1 MNRQK
6 TLANAST
13 FEKYKKPTK
22 REKFLAEMERV
33 VPWKE
38 LCALI
43 EPFYPK
49 PGKGRPP
56 VGLERMLRIHFLQ
69 SWFNLSDPGA
79 EEALYDME
87 SMRRFVGIDL
97 GNEVRARLR
106 PPSANSV
113 IFLRPTTLGR
123 GSSKRSTLILNPKG
137 LRLSEG
143 TIMDATIINAPSS
156 TKNKEKKRD
165 PDMHSTKKGNQYY
178 FGMKIHVGVD
188 RESRTVHSLVT
199 TPANVHDS
207 KMVENILHGEE
218 RVVFGDSAYMGKT
231 DEIAKKA
238 SGALDLTQTRGT
250 KNKKLTEEEKETNRL
265 LSKTRSR
272 GEHIFLIAKRVF
284 GFSKVRY
291 KGVAKNTLLRL
302 RTLCP
307 VEPVHGKKGFAGV
320 DRGVVYP
327 KTGKRTD
334 KNRE

>member
-1 MNRQK
+1 MNCQK

-38 LCALI
+38 LYALI
-43 EPFYPK
+43 DPFYPK
-49 PGKGRPP
+49 AGKGRPP

-69 SWFNLSDPGA
+69 SWFNLSDPAA

-97 GNEVRARLR
+97 GNEPVPDETTICKFRHLLETHDLGER
-106 PPSANSV
+106 
-113 IFLRPTTLGR
+113 IFQEVNAHLEE
-123 GSSKRSTLILNPKG
+123 KG

-156 TKNKEKKRD
+156 TKNQDRKRD

-188 RESRTVHSLVT
+188 SESRTVHSLVT

-207 KMVENILHGEE
+207 KMVEDILHGEE
-218 RVVFGDSAYMGKT
+218 NAVFGDSAYMGKT
-231 DEIAKKA
+231 EEIAKKA
-238 SGALDLTQTRGT
+238 PGALDLTQTRGT
-250 KNKKLTEEEKETNRL
+250 KNRKLTEEEKETNRL

-272 GEHIFLIAKRVF
+272 GEHIFLIAKRIF

-291 KGVAKNTLLRL
+291 KGLAKNTNFVFVLFALSNLYMVRRELLA
-302 RTLCP
+302 P
-307 VEPVHGKKGFAGV
+307 
-320 DRGVVYP
+320 
-327 KTGKRTD
+327 TGA
-334 KNRE
+334 

>member
-22 REKFLAEMERV
+22 REKFLAEMERI

-38 LCALI
+38 LYALI

-49 PGKGRPP
+49 AGKGRPP

-87 SMRRFVGIDL
+87 SLRRFVGIDL
-97 GNEVRARLR
+97 GNEPVPDETTICKFRHLLETHDLGER
-106 PPSANSV
+106 
-113 IFLRPTTLGR
+113 IFQEVNAHLEE
-123 GSSKRSTLILNPKG
+123 KG

-156 TKNKEKKRD
+156 TKNRDKKRD

-188 RESRTVHSLVT
+188 SESRTVHSLVT

-207 KMVENILHGEE
+207 KMVEDILHGEE
-218 RVVFGDSAYMGKT
+218 NAVFGDSAYMGKT
-231 DEIAKKA
+231 EEIAKKA
-238 SGALDLTQTRGT
+238 PGALDLTQTRGT
-250 KNKKLTEEEKETNRL
+250 KNRKLTEEEKETNRL

-272 GEHIFLIAKRVF
+272 GEHIFLIAKRIF

-291 KGVAKNTLLRL
+291 KGLAKNTNFVFVLFALSNLYMVRRELLA
-302 RTLCP
+302 P
-307 VEPVHGKKGFAGV
+307 
-320 DRGVVYP
+320 
-327 KTGKRTD
+327 TGA
-334 KNRE
+334 

>member
-6 TLANAST
+6 TFVNAST

-22 REKFLAEMERV
+22 REKFLVVMERV

-38 LCALI
+38 LYALI

-87 SMRRFVGIDL
+87 SLRRFVGIDL
-97 GNEVRARLR
+97 GNEPVPDETTICKFRHLLEAHGLGEQ
-106 PPSANSV
+106 
-113 IFLRPTTLGR
+113 IFQEVNAHLEE
-123 GSSKRSTLILNPKG
+123 KG

-156 TKNKEKKRD
+156 TKNQDKKRD

-188 RESRTVHSLVT
+188 RESKTVHSLVT

-207 KMVENILHGEE
+207 KMVEDILHGEE
-218 RVVFGDSAYMGKT
+218 NAVFGDSAYMGKT
-231 DEIAKKA
+231 EEIAKKA
-238 SGALDLTQTRGT
+238 PGALDLTQTRGT
-250 KNKKLTEEEKETNRL
+250 KNRKLTEEEKETNRL

-272 GEHIFLIAKRVF
+272 GEHIFLIAKRIF

-291 KGVAKNTLLRL
+291 KGLAKNTNFVFVLFALSNLYMVRRGLL
-302 RTLCP
+302 
-307 VEPVHGKKGFAGV
+307 AS
-320 DRGVVYP
+320 
-327 KTGKRTD
+327 TGA
-334 KNRE
+334 

>member
-38 LCALI
+38 LYALI
-43 EPFYPK
+43 DPFYPK
-49 PGKGRPP
+49 AGKGRPP

-69 SWFNLSDPGA
+69 SWFNLSDPAA

-97 GNEVRARLR
+97 GNEPVPDETTICKFRHLLEAHGLGER
-106 PPSANSV
+106 
-113 IFLRPTTLGR
+113 IFQEVNAHLEE
-123 GSSKRSTLILNPKG
+123 KG

-143 TIMDATIINAPSS
+143 RTIMDATIINAPSS
-156 TKNKEKKRD
+156 TKNQDKKRD

-207 KMVENILHGEE
+207 KMVEDILHGEE
-218 RVVFGDSAYMGKT
+218 NAVFGDSAYMGKT
-231 DEIAKKA
+231 EEIAKK
-238 SGALDLTQTRGT
+238 SPQALDLTQTRGT

-272 GEHIFLIAKRVF
+272 GEHIFLIAKRIF

-291 KGVAKNTLLRL
+291 KGLAKNTNFAFVLFALSNLYMVRRGLLA
-302 RTLCP
+302 T
-307 VEPVHGKKGFAGV
+307 
-320 DRGVVYP
+320 
-327 KTGKRTD
+327 TGA
-334 KNRE
+334 

>member
-1 MNRQK
+1 MNCQK

-38 LCALI
+38 LYALI
-43 EPFYPK
+43 DPFYPK
-49 PGKGRPP
+49 AGKGRPP

-69 SWFNLSDPGA
+69 SWFNLSDPAA

-97 GNEVRARLR
+97 GNEPVPDETTICKFRHLLEAHGLGER
-106 PPSANSV
+106 
-113 IFLRPTTLGR
+113 IFQEVNAHLEE
-123 GSSKRSTLILNPKG
+123 KG

-156 TKNKEKKRD
+156 TKNQDKKRD

-207 KMVENILHGEE
+207 KMVEDILHGEE
-218 RVVFGDSAYMGKT
+218 NAVFGDSAYMGKT

-238 SGALDLTQTRGT
+238 PQALDLTQTRGT
-250 KNKKLTEEEKETNRL
+250 KNKKLTEEEKERNRL

-272 GEHIFLIAKRVF
+272 GEHIFLIAKRIF

-291 KGVAKNTLLRL
+291 KGLSKNTNFVFVLFALSNLYMVRRGLLA
-302 RTLCP
+302 T
-307 VEPVHGKKGFAGV
+307 
-320 DRGVVYP
+320 
-327 KTGKRTD
+327 TGA
-334 KNRE
+334 

>member
-1 MNRQK
+1 MNCQK
-6 TLANAST
+6 TLANASA

-38 LCALI
+38 LYSLI

-49 PGKGRPP
+49 AGKGRPP

-87 SMRRFVGIDL
+87 SLRRFVGIDL
-97 GNEVRARLR
+97 GNEPVPDETTICKSRHLLEAHGLGER
-106 PPSANSV
+106 
-113 IFLRPTTLGR
+113 IFQEVNAHLEE
-123 GSSKRSTLILNPKG
+123 KG

-156 TKNKEKKRD
+156 TKNQDKKRD

-207 KMVENILHGEE
+207 KMVEDILHGEE
-218 RVVFGDSAYMGKT
+218 NAVFGDSAYMGKT
-231 DEIAKKA
+231 EEIAKKA
-238 SGALDLTQTRGT
+238 PGALDLTQTRGT
-250 KNKKLTEEEKETNRL
+250 KNRKLTEEEKETNRL

-272 GEHIFLIAKRVF
+272 GEHIFLIAKRIF

-291 KGVAKNTLLRL
+291 KGLAKNTNFVFVLFALSNLYMVRRGLLA
-302 RTLCP
+302 T
-307 VEPVHGKKGFAGV
+307 
-320 DRGVVYP
+320 
-327 KTGKRTD
+327 TGA
-334 KNRE
+334 

>member
-38 LCALI
+38 LYALI
-43 EPFYPK
+43 DPFYPK
-49 PGKGRPP
+49 AGKGRPP

-69 SWFNLSDPGA
+69 SWFNLSDPAA

-97 GNEVRARLR
+97 GNEPVPDETTICKFRHLLEAHGLGER
-106 PPSANSV
+106 
-113 IFLRPTTLGR
+113 IFQEVNAHLEE
-123 GSSKRSTLILNPKG
+123 KG

-156 TKNKEKKRD
+156 TKNQDRKRD

-207 KMVENILHGEE
+207 KMVEDILHGEE
-218 RVVFGDSAYMGKT
+218 NAVFGDSAYMGKT

-238 SGALDLTQTRGT
+238 PQALDLTQTRGT
-250 KNKKLTEEEKETNRL
+250 KNKKLTEEEKERNRL

-272 GEHIFLIAKRVF
+272 GEHIFLIAKRIF

-291 KGVAKNTLLRL
+291 KGLSKNTNFVFVLFALSNLYMVRRGLLA
-302 RTLCP
+302 T
-307 VEPVHGKKGFAGV
+307 
-320 DRGVVYP
+320 
-327 KTGKRTD
+327 TGA
-334 KNRE
+334 

>member
-38 LCALI
+38 LYSLI

-49 PGKGRPP
+49 AGKGRPP

-97 GNEVRARLR
+97 GNEPVPDETTICKFRHLLETHDLGER
-106 PPSANSV
+106 
-113 IFLRPTTLGR
+113 IFQEVNAHLEE
-123 GSSKRSTLILNPKG
+123 KG

-156 TKNKEKKRD
+156 TKNQDKKRD

-188 RESRTVHSLVT
+188 SESRTVHSLVT

-207 KMVENILHGEE
+207 KMVEDILHGEE
-218 RVVFGDSAYMGKT
+218 NAVFGDSAYMGKT

-238 SGALDLTQTRGT
+238 PQALDLTQTRGT
-250 KNKKLTEEEKETNRL
+250 KNKKLTEEEKERNRL

-272 GEHIFLIAKRVF
+272 GEHIFLIAKRIF

-291 KGVAKNTLLRL
+291 KGLAKNTNFAFVLFALSNLYMVRRDLL
-302 RTLCP
+302 
-307 VEPVHGKKGFAGV
+307 AS
-320 DRGVVYP
+320 
-327 KTGKRTD
+327 TGA
-334 KNRE
+334 

>member
-1 MNRQK
+1 MNCQK

-38 LCALI
+38 LYSLI

-49 PGKGRPP
+49 AGKGRPP

-87 SMRRFVGIDL
+87 SLRRFVGIDL
-97 GNEVRARLR
+97 GNEPVPDETTICKFRHLLEAHGLGER
-106 PPSANSV
+106 
-113 IFLRPTTLGR
+113 IFQEVNAHLEE
-123 GSSKRSTLILNPKG
+123 KG

-156 TKNKEKKRD
+156 TKNQDKKRD

-207 KMVENILHGEE
+207 KMVEDILHGEE
-218 RVVFGDSAYMGKT
+218 NAVFGDSAYMGKT
-231 DEIAKKA
+231 EEIAKKA
-238 SGALDLTQTRGT
+238 PQALDLTQTRGT

-272 GEHIFLIAKRVF
+272 GEHIFLIAKRIF

-291 KGVAKNTLLRL
+291 KGLAKNTNFVFVLFALSNLYMVRRDLLAL
-302 RTLCP
+302 
-307 VEPVHGKKGFAGV
+307 
-320 DRGVVYP
+320 
-327 KTGKRTD
+327 TGA
-334 KNRE
+334 

>member
-38 LCALI
+38 LYALI
-43 EPFYPK
+43 DPFYPK
-49 PGKGRPP
+49 AGKGRPP

-69 SWFNLSDPGA
+69 SWFNLSDPAA

-97 GNEVRARLR
+97 GNEPVPDETTICKFRHLLEARGLGER
-106 PPSANSV
+106 
-113 IFLRPTTLGR
+113 IFQEVNAHLEE
-123 GSSKRSTLILNPKG
+123 KG

-156 TKNKEKKRD
+156 TKNQDKKRD

-207 KMVENILHGEE
+207 KMVEDILHGEE
-218 RVVFGDSAYMGKT
+218 NAVFGDSAYMGKT
-231 DEIAKKA
+231 EEIAKKA
-238 SGALDLTQTRGT
+238 PGALDLTQTRGT
-250 KNKKLTEEEKETNRL
+250 KNRKLTEEEKETNRL

-272 GEHIFLIAKRVF
+272 GEHIFLIAKRIF

-291 KGVAKNTLLRL
+291 KGLAKNTNFAFVLFALSNLYMVRRGLL
-302 RTLCP
+302 
-307 VEPVHGKKGFAGV
+307 AS
-320 DRGVVYP
+320 
-327 KTGKRTD
+327 TGA
-334 KNRE
+334 

>member
-38 LCALI
+38 LYSLI

-49 PGKGRPP
+49 AGKGRPP

-87 SMRRFVGIDL
+87 SLRRFVGIDL
-97 GNEVRARLR
+97 GNEPVPDETTICKFRHLLEAHGLGER
-106 PPSANSV
+106 
-113 IFLRPTTLGR
+113 IFQEVNAHLEE
-123 GSSKRSTLILNPKG
+123 KG

-156 TKNKEKKRD
+156 TKNQDKKRD

-207 KMVENILHGEE
+207 KMVEDILHGEE
-218 RVVFGDSAYMGKT
+218 NAVFGDSAYMGKT
-231 DEIAKKA
+231 EEIAKKA
-238 SGALDLTQTRGT
+238 PGALDLTQTRGT
-250 KNKKLTEEEKETNRL
+250 KNRKLTEEEKETNRL

-272 GEHIFLIAKRVF
+272 GEHIFLIAKRIF

-291 KGVAKNTLLRL
+291 KGLAKNTNFAFVLFALSNLYMVRRDLLAL
-302 RTLCP
+302 
-307 VEPVHGKKGFAGV
+307 
-320 DRGVVYP
+320 
-327 KTGKRTD
+327 TGA
-334 KNRE
+334 

>member
-13 FEKYKKPTK
+13 FEKYKKSTK
-22 REKFLAEMERV
+22 REKFLAEMEQV

-38 LCALI
+38 LYALI
-43 EPFYPK
+43 APFYPK
-49 PGKGRPP
+49 AGKGRPP

-69 SWFNLSDPGA
+69 SWFNLSDPAA

-97 GNEVRARLR
+97 GNEPVPDETTICKFRHLLEAHGLGER
-106 PPSANSV
+106 
-113 IFLRPTTLGR
+113 IFQEVNAHLEE
-123 GSSKRSTLILNPKG
+123 KG

-156 TKNKEKKRD
+156 TKNQDKKRD
-165 PDMHSTKKGNQYY
+165 PDMHSTKKGNQYC

-207 KMVENILHGEE
+207 KMVEDILHGEE
-218 RVVFGDSAYMGKT
+218 NAVFGDSAYMGKT
-231 DEIAKKA
+231 EEIAKKA
-238 SGALDLTQTRGT
+238 PQALDLTQTRGT

-272 GEHIFLIAKRVF
+272 GEHIFLIAKRIF

-291 KGVAKNTLLRL
+291 RGLAKNTNFAFVLFALSNLYMVRRGLLASI
-302 RTLCP
+302 
-307 VEPVHGKKGFAGV
+307 GA
-320 DRGVVYP
+320 
-327 KTGKRTD
+327 
-334 KNRE
+334 

>member
-1 MNRQK
+1 MNCQK

-38 LCALI
+38 LYALI
-43 EPFYPK
+43 DPFYPK
-49 PGKGRPP
+49 AGKGRPP

-69 SWFNLSDPGA
+69 SWFNLSDSGA

-87 SMRRFVGIDL
+87 SLRRFVGIDL
-97 GNEVRARLR
+97 GNEPVPDETTICKFRHLLEAHGLGER
-106 PPSANSV
+106 
-113 IFLRPTTLGR
+113 IFQEVNAHLEE
-123 GSSKRSTLILNPKG
+123 KG

-156 TKNKEKKRD
+156 TKNQDRKRD

-207 KMVENILHGEE
+207 KMVEDILHGEE
-218 RVVFGDSAYMGKT
+218 NAVFGDSAYMGKT
-231 DEIAKKA
+231 EDIAKKA
-238 SGALDLTQTRGT
+238 PQALDLTQTRGT
-250 KNKKLTEEEKETNRL
+250 KNRKLTEEEKETNRL

-272 GEHIFLIAKRVF
+272 GEHIFLIAKRIF

-291 KGVAKNTLLRL
+291 KGLAKNTNFVFVLFALSNLYMVRRDLLAL
-302 RTLCP
+302 
-307 VEPVHGKKGFAGV
+307 
-320 DRGVVYP
+320 
-327 KTGKRTD
+327 TGA
-334 KNRE
+334 

>member
-1 MNRQK
+1 MNCQK

-38 LCALI
+38 LYALI
-43 EPFYPK
+43 DPFYPK
-49 PGKGRPP
+49 AGKGRPP

-69 SWFNLSDPGA
+69 SWFNLSDPAA

-97 GNEVRARLR
+97 GNEPVPDETTICKFRHLLETHYLGER
-106 PPSANSV
+106 
-113 IFLRPTTLGR
+113 IFQEVNAHLEE
-123 GSSKRSTLILNPKG
+123 KG

-156 TKNKEKKRD
+156 TKNQDRKRD

-188 RESRTVHSLVT
+188 SESRTVHSLVT

-207 KMVENILHGEE
+207 KMVEDILHGEE
-218 RVVFGDSAYMGKT
+218 NAVFGDSAYMGKT
-231 DEIAKKA
+231 EEIAKKA
-238 SGALDLTQTRGT
+238 PGALDLTQTRGT
-250 KNKKLTEEEKETNRL
+250 KNRKLTEEEKETNRL

-272 GEHIFLIAKRVF
+272 GEHIFLIAKRIF

-291 KGVAKNTLLRL
+291 KGLAKNTNFVFVLFALSNLYMVRRELLA
-302 RTLCP
+302 P
-307 VEPVHGKKGFAGV
+307 
-320 DRGVVYP
+320 
-327 KTGKRTD
+327 TGA
-334 KNRE
+334 

>member
-1 MNRQK
+1 MNCQK

-38 LCALI
+38 LYSLI
-43 EPFYPK
+43 DPFYPK
-49 PGKGRPP
+49 AGKGRPP

-69 SWFNLSDPGA
+69 SWFNLSDPAA

-97 GNEVRARLR
+97 GNEPVPDETTICALPHLLEAHGLGER
-106 PPSANSV
+106 
-113 IFLRPTTLGR
+113 IFQEVNAHLEE
-123 GSSKRSTLILNPKG
+123 KG

-156 TKNKEKKRD
+156 TKNQDRKRD
-165 PDMHSTKKGNQYY
+165 PDMHSTKKGNQYS

-188 RESRTVHSLVT
+188 SESRTVHSLVT

-207 KMVENILHGEE
+207 KMVEDILHGEE
-218 RVVFGDSAYMGKT
+218 NAVFGDSAYMGKT
-231 DEIAKKA
+231 EEIAKKA
-238 SGALDLTQTRGT
+238 PGALDLTQTRGT
-250 KNKKLTEEEKETNRL
+250 KNRKLTEEEKETNRL

-272 GEHIFLIAKRVF
+272 GEHIFLIAKRIF

-291 KGVAKNTLLRL
+291 RGLAKNTNFAFVLFALSNLYMVRRELLA
-302 RTLCP
+302 P
-307 VEPVHGKKGFAGV
+307 
-320 DRGVVYP
+320 
-327 KTGKRTD
+327 TGA
-334 KNRE
+334 

>member
-38 LCALI
+38 LYALI
-43 EPFYPK
+43 DPFYPK
-49 PGKGRPP
+49 AGKGRPP

-69 SWFNLSDPGA
+69 SWFNLSDPAA

-97 GNEVRARLR
+97 GNEPVPDETTICKFRHLLETHDLGER
-106 PPSANSV
+106 
-113 IFLRPTTLGR
+113 IFQEVNAHLEE
-123 GSSKRSTLILNPKG
+123 KG

-156 TKNKEKKRD
+156 TKNQDRKRD

-188 RESRTVHSLVT
+188 SESRTVHSLVT

-207 KMVENILHGEE
+207 KMVEDILHGEE
-218 RVVFGDSAYMGKT
+218 NAVFGDSAYMGKT
-231 DEIAKKA
+231 EEIAKKA
-238 SGALDLTQTRGT
+238 PGALDLTQTRGT
-250 KNKKLTEEEKETNRL
+250 KNRKLTEEEKETNRL

-272 GEHIFLIAKRVF
+272 GEHIFLIAKRIF

-291 KGVAKNTLLRL
+291 KGLAKNTNFVFVLFALSNLYMVRRELLA
-302 RTLCP
+302 P
-307 VEPVHGKKGFAGV
+307 
-320 DRGVVYP
+320 
-327 KTGKRTD
+327 TGA
-334 KNRE
+334 

>member
-1 MNRQK
+1 MNCQK

-38 LCALI
+38 LYSLI

-49 PGKGRPP
+49 AGKGRPP

-87 SMRRFVGIDL
+87 SLRRFVGIDL
-97 GNEVRARLR
+97 GNEPVPDETTICKFRHLLE
-106 PPSANSV
+106 ANDLGER
-113 IFLRPTTLGR
+113 IFQEVNAHLEE
-123 GSSKRSTLILNPKG
+123 KG
-137 LRLSEG
+137 LKLSEG

-156 TKNKEKKRD
+156 TKNQDKKRD

-207 KMVENILHGEE
+207 KMVEDILHGEE
-218 RVVFGDSAYMGKT
+218 NAVFGDSAYMGKT
-231 DEIAKKA
+231 EDIAKKA
-238 SGALDLTQTRGT
+238 PQALDLTQTRGT
-250 KNKKLTEEEKETNRL
+250 KNRKLTEEEKETNRL

-272 GEHIFLIAKRVF
+272 GEHIFLIAKRIF

-291 KGVAKNTLLRL
+291 RGLAKNTNFAFVLFALSNLYMVRRDLLAL
-302 RTLCP
+302 
-307 VEPVHGKKGFAGV
+307 
-320 DRGVVYP
+320 
-327 KTGKRTD
+327 TGA
-334 KNRE
+334 

>member
-13 FEKYKKPTK
+13 AFEKYKKSTK
-22 REKFLAEMERV
+22 REKFLAEMKRV

-38 LCALI
+38 LYSPI

-56 VGLERMLRIHFLQ
+56 IGLERMLRIHFLQ

-97 GNEVRARLR
+97 GNEPAPTR
-106 PPSANSV
+106 PPYASSA
-113 IFLRPTTLGR
+113 IFSRPVVWG
-123 GSSKRSTLILNPKG
+123 K
-137 LRLSEG
+137 G

-156 TKNKEKKRD
+156 TKNQGKKRD
-165 PDMHSTKKGNQYY
+165 PDTHSTKKGNQYY

-188 RESRTVHSLVT
+188 RESRTVYSLVT

-207 KMVENILHGEE
+207 KVVEDLLHGEE
-218 RVVFGDSAYMGKT
+218 NVVFCDSAYMGKT
-231 DEIAKKA
+231 EEITKKA
-238 SGALDLTQTRGT
+238 PRALDLTQTRGT
-250 KNKKLTEEEKETNRL
+250 KNRKLTEEEKETNRL

-272 GEHIFLIAKRVF
+272 GEHIFLIAKKIF

-291 KGVAKNTLLRL
+291 KGLAKNTNFVFVLFALSNLYMVRRDLLAS
-302 RTLCP
+302 
-307 VEPVHGKKGFAGV
+307 AGA
-320 DRGVVYP
+320 
-327 KTGKRTD
+327 
-334 KNRE
+334 

>member
-38 LCALI
+38 LYALI
-43 EPFYPK
+43 DPFYPK
-49 PGKGRPP
+49 AGKGRPP

-69 SWFNLSDPGA
+69 SWFNLSDPAA

-87 SMRRFVGIDL
+87 SMRRFVGIDP
-97 GNEVRARLR
+97 GNEPVPDETTICKFRHLLEAHGLGER
-106 PPSANSV
+106 
-113 IFLRPTTLGR
+113 IFQEVNAHLEE
-123 GSSKRSTLILNPKG
+123 KG

-156 TKNKEKKRD
+156 TKNQDKKRD

-207 KMVENILHGEE
+207 KMVEDILHGEE
-218 RVVFGDSAYMGKT
+218 NAVFGDSAYMGKT
-231 DEIAKKA
+231 EEIAKK
-238 SGALDLTQTRGT
+238 SPQALDLTQTRGT

-272 GEHIFLIAKRVF
+272 GEHIFLIAKRIF

-291 KGVAKNTLLRL
+291 KGLAKNTNFVFVLFALSNLYMVRRGLLA
-302 RTLCP
+302 T
-307 VEPVHGKKGFAGV
+307 
-320 DRGVVYP
+320 
-327 KTGKRTD
+327 TGA
-334 KNRE
+334 